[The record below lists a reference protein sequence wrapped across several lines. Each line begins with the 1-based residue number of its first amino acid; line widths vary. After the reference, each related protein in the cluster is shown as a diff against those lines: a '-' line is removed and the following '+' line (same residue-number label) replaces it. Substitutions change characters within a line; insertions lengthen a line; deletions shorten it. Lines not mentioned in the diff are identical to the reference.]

1 MGYVANMTWM
11 VTIPDS
17 WGESLRIRVN
27 MTSRCYVR
35 STYRGCIVCKHFISV
50 FICSVNFP
58 KISNTF
64 WTVLD
69 SAVAYEMMQ
78 GERRGTDINL
88 LDFTYDGTVIKDVY
102 LSGGLGQLTDGV
114 EGQSN
119 FRLDP
124 HGLGIKGYD
133 WIGWRNET
141 FSGKPIEIIFKFD
154 KCRNF
159 TSVRI
164 HCNNMFSKDVRVFQ
178 KAEIYFSVGGIYY
191 TGEPIVFNYMRDI
204 LIEYARPVIIQLSH
218 KVGKYVKIVLHFDAR
233 WLMVSEVVFES
244 GKM

>member
-1 MGYVANMTWM
+1 
-11 VTIPDS
+11 
-17 WGESLRIRVN
+17 
-27 MTSRCYVR
+27 
-35 STYRGCIVCKHFISV
+35 
-50 FICSVNFP
+50 
-58 KISNTF
+58 
-64 WTVLD
+64 
-69 SAVAYEMMQ
+69 MQ

-141 FSGKPIEIIFKFD
+141 FSGKPITIIFKFNEV
-154 KCRNF
+154 RNF

-164 HCNNMFSKDVRVFQ
+164 HCNNMFSKDVRVFK
-178 KAEIYFSVGGIYY
+178 KAQIYTSVGGLYY
-191 TGEPIVFNYMRDI
+191 TGEPIVYNYMRDI
-204 LIEYARPVIIQLSH
+204 LIEYARPVIIQLNH

-233 WLMVSEVVFES
+233 WLMVSEIVFES
-244 GKM
+244 GKII